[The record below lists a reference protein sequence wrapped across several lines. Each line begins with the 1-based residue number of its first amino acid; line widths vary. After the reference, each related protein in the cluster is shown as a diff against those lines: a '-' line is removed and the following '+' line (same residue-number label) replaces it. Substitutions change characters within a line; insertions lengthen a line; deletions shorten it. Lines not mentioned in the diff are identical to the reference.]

1 MKLLSTF
8 AAALA
13 AVLTMIAAPAV
24 ARAGCASSIIA
35 LNRVDS
41 DEAALASY
49 AQAHHGHMSAA
60 PYHNLT
66 RDLAASAG
74 TTKRCDDVHARDA
87 YSVADLT
94 RWYAGA
100 GAGME
105 PLPTAAHH
113 MRADL
118 VDLQRQGYET
128 EDADAFDLYVG
139 EAMQVYDFAGI
150 AWQPLPRHAPLT
162 ALSPN
167 S

>member
-1 MKLLSTF
+1 MKPFSTF

-13 AVLTMIAAPAV
+13 VTLAIVAAPAV
-24 ARAGCASSIIA
+24 ARADCASSIIA

-41 DEAALASY
+41 DESALGSY
-49 AQAHHGHMSAA
+49 AQVHRGHMTPALYRKLARDLSSSAA
-60 PYHNLT
+60 
-66 RDLAASAG
+66 A
-74 TTKRCDDVHARDA
+74 TKGCDDVHARDA

-100 GAGME
+100 GAGIE
-105 PLPTAAHH
+105 HLPTAAHH

-118 VDLQRQGYET
+118 VNLQRQGYET
-128 EDADAFDLYVG
+128 EDADAFALYVG
-139 EAMQVYDFAGI
+139 EAMQVYGFAGI
-150 AWQPLPRHAPLT
+150 AWQPLPKRAPLT